1 MANGIRLLLAVLLF
15 CLGGY
20 LVWDLFAAGFSLV
33 VVVFSLL
40 CFILAHYIKPKPND
54 RGDSSLVWDVSDF
67 IVDIPFRA
75 ISLFIRCIGKPLKGD
90 IDCLDLWGHGCD

>member
-1 MANGIRLLLAVLLF
+1 MINEIRLLLAVLFF

-33 VVVFSLL
+33 VLVFSLL

-54 RGDSSLVWDVSDF
+54 NGDSSLVWDVLDF

-75 ISLFIRCIGKPLKGD
+75 ISLFIRGIGKPLKGD
-90 IDCLDLWGHGCD
+90 IDGLDL

>member
-1 MANGIRLLLAVLLF
+1 MINEIRLLLAILLF

-20 LVWDLFAAGFSLV
+20 LVWDLFTAGFSFV

-54 RGDSSLVWDVSDF
+54 RGDSSLVWDVLDF
-67 IVDIPFRA
+67 IVDIPFRT
-75 ISLFIRCIGKPLKGD
+75 ISLFIRGIGKPLKGD
-90 IDCLDLWGHGCD
+90 IDGLDL